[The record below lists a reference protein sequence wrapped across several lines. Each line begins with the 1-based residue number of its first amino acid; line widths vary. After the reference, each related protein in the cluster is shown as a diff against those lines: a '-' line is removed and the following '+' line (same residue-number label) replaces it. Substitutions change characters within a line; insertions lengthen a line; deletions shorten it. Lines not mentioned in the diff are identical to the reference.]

1 MLGLLIF
8 GITHLVLSSIII
20 IEVKGTPWVKL
31 VQTVLL
37 LFEFLAIISAGLLF
51 GTFTAPLTSSNK
63 SPHIVQEKELPHV
76 DVFVPIKNEPLI
88 FISKTLESLTHQ
100 NYPEEKLHIYVG
112 NDSENLSYV
121 GELEKLC
128 NDLGVFLIHQ
138 ENHAYKAGMLN
149 ILLEESDSPI
159 IITFDHDHVPAPTA
173 VKDLVS
179 TLISLPPKYAF
190 VQAKARFGNIKN
202 QLHAWAA
209 LLYAQYFEIIDVAKD
224 KKGTLIYNGTTAA
237 FRRNAIAVVG
247 GFPTDTFTE
256 DAGLSTLFMI
266 YGYQGYFLNKVLS
279 EGTVPES
286 YSKQVR
292 QLWRWSHGGTSI
304 LRKRGKDLLSTPH
317 LTLGQK
323 IDALSAYLLFIVLVG
338 AYIYVMIVFIL
349 IFYGIPLYR
358 PNYHFPS
365 SILAPTLISLVYAM
379 MAIYAMILARR
390 NEGINFSFANFIVPL
405 IISVATNPFLFGAVF
420 LALMNKRGPDD
431 PKAQWNRKINVRMST
446 LAYFAI
452 GLLLI
457 YSGYYY
463 VMLGFNDAY
472 LAVLI
477 GLTLIPGI
485 FLHLLY
491 D

>member
-1 MLGLLIF
+1 MIWIKFVQAILLF
-8 GITHLVLSSIII
+8 
-20 IEVKGTPWVKL
+20 
-31 VQTVLL
+31 
-37 LFEFLAIISAGLLF
+37 FEFLAIISSGLLF
-51 GTFTAPLTSSNK
+51 GTFTEPLISSND
-63 SPHIVQEKELPHV
+63 SPRRVDENELPHV
-76 DVFVPIKNEPLI
+76 DIFVPIKNEPLI
-88 FISKTLESLTHQ
+88 FLKRTVDSLVNQ
-100 NYPEEKLHIYVG
+100 DYPKEKLHVYVG
-112 NDSENLSYV
+112 NDSENHEYV
-121 GELEKLC
+121 NQLESLC
-128 NDLGVFLIHQ
+128 NEFNVFLVHRK
-138 ENHAYKAGMLN
+138 NHEYKAGMLN

-159 IITFDHDHVPAPTA
+159 IITFDHDHVPGSTA
-173 VKDLVS
+173 VRDLVS

-237 FRRNAIAVVG
+237 FRRSAIAVVG

-266 YGYQGYFLNKVLS
+266 YGYRGYFLNKVLS

-323 IDALSAYLLFIVLVG
+323 IDALSAYFLFIVLVG
-338 AYIYVMIVFIL
+338 AYVYVMIVFAL

-365 SILAPTLISLVYAM
+365 SILAPTLISLVYAL
-379 MAIYAMILARR
+379 MAIYGMILARK
-390 NEGINFSFANFIVPL
+390 NEGINFSFTNFFVPL

-431 PKAQWNRKINVRMST
+431 PKAQWNRKINVRAST
-446 LAYFAI
+446 LSYFLI
-452 GLLLI
+452 GLILI
-457 YSGYYY
+457 YGGYYY
-463 VMLGFNDAY
+463 VRLGFNDAY
-472 LAVLI
+472 LAILI
-477 GLTLIPGI
+477 GLTLLPGI
-485 FLHLLY
+485 FLHILY